1 MRCYDRARE
10 CRERPIPYITKNKLL
25 SFPSNNIYC
34 VRVLGIGLAKFA
46 TLLVVAILLA
56 VSLTLAYVQSN
67 KSSAPLTTPTST
79 IVVHQYGYVVRYP
92 NDSKVFVA
100 TTEYTVTPPT
110 PPKEFKGP
118 LIIKSIPGLNITII
132 LSSDRVRI
140 GEKLWIKFI
149 LRRSTLN
156 DSSKPNYIMLG
167 FTVISSNNE
176 TVYGLGRLI
185 KYGPPAVPPL
195 YNSLTTTIANAGR
208 EDVYVDYWDTA
219 KDAFRGKSIAP
230 GIYTIAL
237 WIRINGKLIELGSI
251 PVVIIS

>member
-1 MRCYDRARE
+1 ME
-10 CRERPIPYITKNKLL
+10 
-25 SFPSNNIYC
+25 
-34 VRVLGIGLAKFA
+34 LAKLI
-46 TLLVVAILLA
+46 TLIVISTVLVG
-56 VSLTLAYVQSN
+56 SLTLAYVQSN

-79 IVVHQYGYVVRYP
+79 VVVYQYGYVVKHP
-92 NDSKVFVA
+92 NGSKAFVP
-100 TTEYTVTPPT
+100 TTEYTVIPPT

-118 LIIKSIPGLNITII
+118 MVIKSIPGLNITII

-156 DSSKPNYIMLG
+156 DSGKPNYIMLG

-185 KYGPPAVPPL
+185 KYGPPATPPL
-195 YNSLTTTIANAGR
+195 YNPLTTTITNARG
-208 EDVYVDYWDTA
+208 EDVYVDYWDTT
-219 KDAFRGKSIAP
+219 KDVFQGKSITP
-230 GIYTIAL
+230 GIYTITL
-237 WIRINGKLIELGSI
+237 WIRINGKLIELESI